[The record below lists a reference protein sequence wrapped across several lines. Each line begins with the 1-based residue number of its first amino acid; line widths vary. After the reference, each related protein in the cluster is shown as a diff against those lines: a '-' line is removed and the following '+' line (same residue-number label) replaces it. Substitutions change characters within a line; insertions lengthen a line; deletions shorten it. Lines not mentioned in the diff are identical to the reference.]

1 VGKEVPASAEGV
13 KPPETPEESGKSP
26 QDVAGDA
33 AADTT
38 RSFVR
43 HSAVMS
49 VGTGLSRLT
58 GFLRVAAMAYAL
70 GVTES
75 RLADAFN
82 VANTTPNIIY
92 ELAVGGILA
101 AVFVPVFVERLETEG
116 RDQAFHTARAV
127 LTFALVL
134 LTGVMVLG
142 ILGSGLIIR
151 MYTVGAHGPEVEA
164 QRELASF
171 FLKWFMPQIV
181 FYGLGAGVATGLLN
195 AHRRFAA
202 PMFAPILN
210 NLIATA
216 TFFTFASLTPQATTP
231 TPATISTL
239 QKYVL
244 AGGTTLGIVAM
255 SLALWPS
262 LRRIGFRWRWTLDM
276 KDAGFRRIGRLAGW
290 ALVYVV
296 VNQLG
301 YVVVISLATRLQGGY
316 TAYTASFIFFQ
327 LPYAIFA
334 VSIMTALLPSLSSRW
349 ADEDVPM
356 FRTQLAHG
364 LRGTAFIVVPAAFGY
379 LALAMPIMR
388 LLLQHGVTG
397 AGSTELLA
405 RVLQAFSIGLFSF
418 CAFQLLLRAFY
429 AMQDTRTPALINI
442 GAVAVNTAVNFLY
455 FRYLDLGV
463 EGLAL
468 GHATAYTF
476 AAIAAVIILRR
487 RLGGLE
493 GRRLLPA
500 FGQILV
506 GGAATGVVAYAVA
519 KWLGDAFGTASLGP
533 QLLQVGGGVLSG
545 LLTFVA
551 VAAAFHMQ
559 ELGLIAQTVRSR
571 LVRR

>member
-1 VGKEVPASAEGV
+1 VGKEVPASAEGL
-13 KPPETPEESGKSP
+13 KPPETPEESGQSP
-26 QDVAGDA
+26 QEVAGEAA

-75 RLADAFN
+75 RLADSYN

-101 AVFVPVFVERLETEG
+101 SVFIPVFVERLEGEG
-116 RDQAFHTARAV
+116 RDRAWHTARAV
-127 LTFALVL
+127 LTFALIV

-142 ILGSGLIIR
+142 ILGSGLIVR
-151 MYTVGAHGPEVEA
+151 MYTLGAHGPEVEA
-164 QRELASF
+164 ERALASF

-181 FYGLGAGVATGLLN
+181 FYGLGAGVASGLLI
-195 AHRRFAA
+195 AHRRFAV

-216 TFFTFASLTPQATTP
+216 TFFLFAALTPAATTP
-231 TPATISTL
+231 SPATISNV

-244 AGGTTLGIVAM
+244 AVGTTLGVVAM

-262 LRRIGFRWRWTLDM
+262 LRRIGFRWRWTLDL
-276 KDAGFRRIGRLAGW
+276 KDKGFRQIGRLAGW
-290 ALVYVV
+290 AVVYVV

-301 YVVVISLATRLQGGY
+301 YLVVIALATRPQGGY
-316 TAYTASFIFFQ
+316 TAYTSAFIFFQ

-334 VSIMTALLPSLSSRW
+334 VSIMTAMLPSLSSRW
-349 ADEDVPM
+349 SDDDVSM
-356 FRTQLAHG
+356 FRTQLAQG

-379 LALAMPIMR
+379 LALATPIVR

-397 AGSTELLA
+397 PQSTELLA
-405 RVLQAFSIGLFSF
+405 HVLQVFSVGLFSF

-442 GAVAVNTAVNFLY
+442 LAVGLNTAVNFLY
-455 FRYLDLGV
+455 FRYLKV

-476 AAIAAVIILRR
+476 AAIVAVIILRR

-493 GRRLLPA
+493 GRRFLPA
-500 FGQILV
+500 FGRILV
-506 GGAATGVVAYAVA
+506 AGLATGAAAYVVAR
-519 KWLGDAFGTASLGP
+519 WIGDALGTATLGP
-533 QLLQVGGGVLSG
+533 QLLQVGGGILAG
-545 LLTFVA
+545 LLTFIA
-551 VAAAFHMQ
+551 VAAAFRLQ
-559 ELGLIAQTVRSR
+559 ELRVIGQMVRAR
-571 LVRR
+571 VARR

>member
-1 VGKEVPASAEGV
+1 MGKEVPASAEDV
-13 KPPETPEESGKSP
+13 KPPETPEESGKAP
-26 QDVAGDA
+26 QDTAGQA

-70 GVTES
+70 GVAES
-75 RLADAFN
+75 RLADSYN
-82 VANTTPNIIY
+82 VANTTPNVIY
-92 ELAVGGILA
+92 ELAAGGILA
-101 AVFVPVFVERLETEG
+101 SVFIPVFVERLEEEG
-116 RDQAFHTARAV
+116 RDQAWHTARAV
-127 LTFALVL
+127 LTFALIVL
-134 LTGVMVLG
+134 SGVAVLG

-151 MYTVGAHGPEVEA
+151 MYTIGVHGPEVDAERA
-164 QRELASF
+164 LASF

-195 AHRRFAA
+195 AHRRFAI

-210 NLIATA
+210 NLIATG
-216 TFFTFASLTPQATTP
+216 TFFLFAALTPRGVTP
-231 TPATISTL
+231 TPSAISTP

-244 AGGTTLGIVAM
+244 AVGTTLGVAFM
-255 SLALWPS
+255 SVALWPA
-262 LRRIGFRWRWTLDM
+262 LRRIGFRWRWALDL
-276 KDAGFRRIGRLAGW
+276 KDRGVRQIVRLAGW
-290 ALVYVV
+290 ALVYVI

-301 YVVVISLATRLQGGY
+301 YLVVIALAARSQGGY
-316 TAYTASFIFFQ
+316 TAYTSAFIFFQ

-349 ADEDVPM
+349 ADHDVDM
-356 FRTQLAHG
+356 FRAQLSRG

-379 LALAMPIMR
+379 VALAVPIVR
-388 LLLQHGVTG
+388 LLLQHGVMR
-397 AGSTELLA
+397 AQSTDLLA
-405 RVLQAFSIGLFSF
+405 GVLRYFSVGLFSF

-442 GAVAVNTAVNFLY
+442 AAVAVNTAVNFIY
-455 FRYLDLGV
+455 FRLLGV

-476 AAIAAVIILRR
+476 AAVVAVMILRR

-493 GRRLLPA
+493 ERRLLPA
-500 FGQILV
+500 LGRILL
-506 GGAATGVVAYAVA
+506 GGLATGVAAYVAAR
-519 KWLGDAFGTASLGP
+519 WLGNAYGTAGLGR
-533 QLLQVGGGVLSG
+533 QLVQVSGGVLAG
-545 LLTFVA
+545 LVTFVA
-551 VAAAFHMQ
+551 VATVFRMQ
-559 ELGLIAQTVRSR
+559 ELTLIAQLVRSR
-571 LVRR
+571 VRR